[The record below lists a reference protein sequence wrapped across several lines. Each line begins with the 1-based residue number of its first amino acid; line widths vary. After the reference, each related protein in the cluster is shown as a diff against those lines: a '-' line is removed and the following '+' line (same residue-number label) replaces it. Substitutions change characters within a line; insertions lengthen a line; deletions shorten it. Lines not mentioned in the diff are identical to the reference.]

1 MFYEYYLLMLAQLKN
16 LSSHEGFSMLVT
28 ARLISNVG
36 NGLSPIALAY
46 GVLSLPGADGSD
58 LSIVMGARYLP
69 LIVFMLFGGVF
80 ADRFQRNRI
89 VGGSDIIGS
98 ALVAV
103 SAISLIAG
111 FSSILLLAIMG
122 ALFGFLNALWWPAMS
137 GVLPE
142 ILPKEKLQEG
152 NAIIGLMSNIGVVF
166 GTLLGGVI
174 VTLTSPGW
182 ALLIDGATFFIAG
195 LIVWNLKLDAKSRIE
210 SPGILDDLRVGW
222 REFISR
228 SWLVTMVI
236 AFAFIN
242 MAFDS
247 MITILGPLNFS
258 DPETGPRD
266 WSYNLAGLTIGM
278 MIGGIIVL
286 KFKFKHPLFVSMILV
301 AISGVWDFALAFD
314 LSLAISIA
322 AGVFS
327 GIAVEIFLVTWSTSM
342 QTHIPEESF
351 SRVNAYDS
359 LGSYGFAP
367 LGIIIAGPLAEAFS
381 VNSILF
387 ATGAITLLASVVAL
401 SVKSVRTL
409 SNA

>member
-1 MFYEYYLLMLAQLKN
+1 
-16 LSSHEGFSMLVT
+16 MLVT

-58 LSIVMGARYLP
+58 LSAVMGARYLP

-103 SAISLIAG
+103 SALSLIAG
-111 FSSILLLAIMG
+111 FSSVLLLAVMG
-122 ALFGFLNALWWPAMS
+122 ALFGVLNALWWPAMS

-195 LIVWNLKLDAKSRIE
+195 LIVWNLKLDAKSRVE
-210 SPGILDDLRVGW
+210 SPGIIHDLRIGW

-258 DPETGPRD
+258 DPETGPRN

-278 MIGGIIVL
+278 MIGGVIVL

-301 AISGVWDFALAFD
+301 AISGIWDFALAFD
-314 LSLAISIA
+314 LSLAVSIA
-322 AGVFS
+322 AGIFS

-387 ATGAITLLASVVAL
+387 ATGSITLLASAVAL

-409 SNA
+409 SNE

>member
-1 MFYEYYLLMLAQLKN
+1 MLAQLKN
-16 LSSHEGFSMLVT
+16 LGSHEGFSMLVT

-69 LIVFMLFGGVF
+69 LIIFMLFGGVF

-111 FSSILLLAIMG
+111 FSSILLLAVMG

-258 DPETGPRD
+258 DPETGPRN

-322 AGVFS
+322 AGIFS

-387 ATGAITLLASVVAL
+387 ATGSITLLASVVAL

>member
-1 MFYEYYLLMLAQLKN
+1 MLAQLKN

-69 LIVFMLFGGVF
+69 LIIFMLFGGVF

-98 ALVAV
+98 GLVAV

-111 FSSILLLAIMG
+111 FSSILLLAVMG

-228 SWLVTMVI
+228 SWVVTMVI

-322 AGVFS
+322 AGIFS

-387 ATGAITLLASVVAL
+387 ATGSITLLASVVAL

>member
-1 MFYEYYLLMLAQLKN
+1 MLAQLKN

-69 LIVFMLFGGVF
+69 LIIFMLFGGVF

-98 ALVAV
+98 VLVAV

-111 FSSILLLAIMG
+111 FSSILLLAVMG
-122 ALFGFLNALWWPAMS
+122 ALFGVLNALWWPAMS

-195 LIVWNLKLDAKSRIE
+195 LIVWNLKLDAKSRVE
-210 SPGILDDLRVGW
+210 SPGIISDLRVGW

-258 DPETGPRD
+258 DPETGPRN

-301 AISGVWDFALAFD
+301 AISGIWDFALAFD

-322 AGVFS
+322 AGIFS

-367 LGIIIAGPLAEAFS
+367 LGIIIAGPLVEAFS

-387 ATGAITLLASVVAL
+387 ATGIITLLASAVAL

>member
-1 MFYEYYLLMLAQLKN
+1 MLAQLKN
-16 LSSHEGFSMLVT
+16 LSTHEGFSMLVT
-28 ARLISNVG
+28 ARLISNIG

-69 LIVFMLFGGVF
+69 LILFMLFGGVI

-98 ALVAV
+98 VLVAF

-111 FSSILLLAIMG
+111 FSSILLLAVMG
-122 ALFGFLNALWWPAMS
+122 ALFGVLNALWWPAMS

-182 ALLIDGATFFIAG
+182 ALLIDGISFFIAG

-258 DPETGPRD
+258 DPQTGPRN

-278 MIGGIIVL
+278 MIGGVIVF
-286 KFKFKHPLFVSMILV
+286 KFKFKRPLFVSMILV

-314 LSLAISIA
+314 LSLVIAIA
-322 AGVFS
+322 AGIFS

-381 VNSILF
+381 VNTILF
-387 ATGAITLLASVVAL
+387 ATGTITLLASAAAL

>member
-1 MFYEYYLLMLAQLKN
+1 MREKLKD
-16 LSSHEGFSMLVT
+16 LSSHPGFLMLVT
-28 ARLISNVG
+28 ARLISNIG

-46 GVLSLPGADGSD
+46 GVLSLDGADGSD
-58 LSIVMGARYLP
+58 LSIVMGARYVP
-69 LIVFMLFGGVF
+69 LVLFMLFGGVF

-89 VGGSDIIGS
+89 VGGSDMIGS
-98 ALVAV
+98 FLVAI
-103 SAISLIAG
+103 SALSLIAG
-111 FSSILLLAIMG
+111 FSSVLLLAVMG
-122 ALFGFLNALWWPAMS
+122 ALFGVLNALWWPAMS

-166 GTLLGGVI
+166 GTLLGGII
-174 VTLTSPGW
+174 VTVASPGW
-182 ALLIDGATFFIAG
+182 ALLIDGVTFFIAG
-195 LIVWNLKLDAKSRIE
+195 VIVWNLKLDAKSRIE
-210 SPGILDDLRVGW
+210 SPGIIDDLRVGW

-247 MITILGPLNFS
+247 MLTILGPLNFS

-266 WSYNLAGLTIGM
+266 WSFNLAGLTLGM
-278 MIGGIIVL
+278 MVGGVIVL
-286 KFKFKHPLFVSMILV
+286 KYKFKRPLFVSMILV
-301 AISGVWDFALAFD
+301 AISGIWDFALAYD
-314 LSLAISIA
+314 LSLAVAIA
-322 AGVFS
+322 AGIFS
-327 GIAVEIFLVTWSTSM
+327 GIAVEIFLVTWNTTM

-359 LGSYGFAP
+359 LGSYGIAP
-367 LGIIIAGPLAEAFS
+367 LGIIIAGPLAESFS

-387 ATGAITLLASVVAL
+387 ATGTITLLASVVAL
-401 SVKSVRTL
+401 SVRSVRNL

>member
-1 MFYEYYLLMLAQLKN
+1 MLTQLKN
-16 LSSHEGFSMLVT
+16 LGSHEGFSMLVT

-69 LIVFMLFGGVF
+69 LIIFMLFGGVF

-236 AFAFIN
+236 TFAFIN

-258 DPETGPRD
+258 DPETGPRN

-322 AGVFS
+322 AGIFS

-387 ATGAITLLASVVAL
+387 ATGSITLLASVVAL
-401 SVKSVRTL
+401 SIKSVRTL
-409 SNA
+409 SNG

>member
-1 MFYEYYLLMLAQLKN
+1 MLAQLKN

-69 LIVFMLFGGVF
+69 LIIFMLFGGVF

-236 AFAFIN
+236 TFAFIN

-258 DPETGPRD
+258 DPETGPRN

-322 AGVFS
+322 AGIFS

-387 ATGAITLLASVVAL
+387 ATGSITLLASVVAL
-401 SVKSVRTL
+401 SIKSVRTL
-409 SNA
+409 SNG

>member
-1 MFYEYYLLMLAQLKN
+1 MLAQLKN

-58 LSIVMGARYLP
+58 LSAVMGARYLP

-103 SAISLIAG
+103 SALSLIAG
-111 FSSILLLAIMG
+111 FSSVLLLAVMG
-122 ALFGFLNALWWPAMS
+122 ALFGVLNALWWPAMS

-195 LIVWNLKLDAKSRIE
+195 LIVWNLKLDAKSRVE
-210 SPGILDDLRVGW
+210 SPGIIHDLRIGW

-258 DPETGPRD
+258 DPETGPRN

-278 MIGGIIVL
+278 MIGGVIVL

-301 AISGVWDFALAFD
+301 AISGIWDFALAFD
-314 LSLAISIA
+314 LSLAVSIA
-322 AGVFS
+322 AGIFS

-387 ATGAITLLASVVAL
+387 ATGSITLLASAVAL

-409 SNA
+409 SNE

>member
-1 MFYEYYLLMLAQLKN
+1 MLAQLRN

-69 LIVFMLFGGVF
+69 LIIFMLFGGVF

-258 DPETGPRD
+258 DPETGPRN

-314 LSLAISIA
+314 LSLVISIA

-387 ATGAITLLASVVAL
+387 ATGSITLLASVVAL

>member
-69 LIVFMLFGGVF
+69 LIIFMLFGGVF

-98 ALVAV
+98 GLVAV

-111 FSSILLLAIMG
+111 FSSILLLAVMG

-228 SWLVTMVI
+228 SWVVTMVI

-322 AGVFS
+322 AGIFS

-387 ATGAITLLASVVAL
+387 ATGSITLLASVVAL

>member
-1 MFYEYYLLMLAQLKN
+1 MLAQLKN

-69 LIVFMLFGGVF
+69 LIIFMLFGGVF

-98 ALVAV
+98 VLVAV

-111 FSSILLLAIMG
+111 FSSILLLAVMG
-122 ALFGFLNALWWPAMS
+122 ALFGVLNALWWPAMS

-195 LIVWNLKLDAKSRIE
+195 LIVWNLKLDAKSRVE
-210 SPGILDDLRVGW
+210 SPGIISDLRVGW

-247 MITILGPLNFS
+247 MITILGPLNLS
-258 DPETGPRD
+258 DPETGPRN

-301 AISGVWDFALAFD
+301 AISGIWDFALAFD

-322 AGVFS
+322 AGIFS

-387 ATGAITLLASVVAL
+387 ATGSITLLASAVAL

>member
-1 MFYEYYLLMLAQLKN
+1 MLAQLKN
-16 LSSHEGFSMLVT
+16 LRTHEGFSMLVT

-69 LIVFMLFGGVF
+69 LILFMLFGGVF

-98 ALVAV
+98 FLVAV

-111 FSSILLLAIMG
+111 FSSILLLAVMG
-122 ALFGFLNALWWPAMS
+122 ALFGVLNALWWPAMS

-182 ALLIDGATFFIAG
+182 ALLIDGFSFFIAG
-195 LIVWNLKLDAKSRIE
+195 VIVWNLKLNAKSRIE
-210 SPGILDDLRVGW
+210 SPGILDDLREGW

-228 SWLVTMVI
+228 SWVVAMVI

-258 DPETGPRD
+258 DPETGPRN

-278 MIGGIIVL
+278 MIGGVIVF
-286 KFKFKHPLFVSMILV
+286 KFKFKRPLFVSMILV
-301 AISGVWDFALAFD
+301 AISGVWDFALALD
-314 LSLAISIA
+314 LSLVIAIA
-322 AGVFS
+322 AGIFS

-351 SRVNAYDS
+351 SRVNSYDS

-387 ATGAITLLASVVAL
+387 ATGLITLLASLVAL

>member
-1 MFYEYYLLMLAQLKN
+1 MLAQLKN

-69 LIVFMLFGGVF
+69 LIIFMLFGGVF

-98 ALVAV
+98 GLVAV

-111 FSSILLLAIMG
+111 FSSILLLAVMG

-195 LIVWNLKLDAKSRIE
+195 IIVWNLKLDAKSRIE

-228 SWLVTMVI
+228 SWVVTMVI

-322 AGVFS
+322 AGIFS

-387 ATGAITLLASVVAL
+387 ATGSITLLASVVAL

>member
-1 MFYEYYLLMLAQLKN
+1 MLAQLKN

-69 LIVFMLFGGVF
+69 LIIFMLFGGVF

-152 NAIIGLMSNIGVVF
+152 NAIIGLMSNIGVIF

-258 DPETGPRD
+258 DPETGPRN

-301 AISGVWDFALAFD
+301 AISGIWDFALAFD
-314 LSLAISIA
+314 LSLAICIA
-322 AGVFS
+322 AGIFS

-387 ATGAITLLASVVAL
+387 ATGSITLLASVVAL

>member
-1 MFYEYYLLMLAQLKN
+1 MLAQLKN

-69 LIVFMLFGGVF
+69 LIIFMLFGGVF

-98 ALVAV
+98 VLVAV

-111 FSSILLLAIMG
+111 FSSILLLAVMG
-122 ALFGFLNALWWPAMS
+122 ALFGVLNALWWPAMS

-195 LIVWNLKLDAKSRIE
+195 LIVWNLKLDAKSRVE
-210 SPGILDDLRVGW
+210 SPGIISDLRVGW

-258 DPETGPRD
+258 DPETGPRN

-301 AISGVWDFALAFD
+301 AISGIWDFALAFD

-322 AGVFS
+322 AGIFS

-387 ATGAITLLASVVAL
+387 ATGSITLLASAVAL

>member
-1 MFYEYYLLMLAQLKN
+1 
-16 LSSHEGFSMLVT
+16 
-28 ARLISNVG
+28 VG

-69 LIVFMLFGGVF
+69 LILFMLFGGVF

-258 DPETGPRD
+258 DPETGPRN

-322 AGVFS
+322 AGIFS

-381 VNSILF
+381 VNSILL
-387 ATGAITLLASVVAL
+387 ATGTITLLASGVAL

>member
-1 MFYEYYLLMLAQLKN
+1 MLAQLKN

-69 LIVFMLFGGVF
+69 LIIFMLFGGVF

-98 ALVAV
+98 VLVAV

-111 FSSILLLAIMG
+111 FSSILLLAVMG
-122 ALFGFLNALWWPAMS
+122 ALFGVLNALWWPAMS

-210 SPGILDDLRVGW
+210 SPGIISDLRVGW

-258 DPETGPRD
+258 DPETGPRN

-301 AISGVWDFALAFD
+301 AISGIWDFALAFD

-322 AGVFS
+322 AGIFS

-387 ATGAITLLASVVAL
+387 ATGSITLLASAVAL

>member
-1 MFYEYYLLMLAQLKN
+1 MLAQLKN

-69 LIVFMLFGGVF
+69 LIIFMLFGGVF

-258 DPETGPRD
+258 DPETGPRN

-301 AISGVWDFALAFD
+301 AISGIWDFALAFD
-314 LSLAISIA
+314 LSLAICIA
-322 AGVFS
+322 AGIFS

-387 ATGAITLLASVVAL
+387 ATGSITLLASVVAL

>member
-1 MFYEYYLLMLAQLKN
+1 MLGQLKN
-16 LSSHEGFSMLVT
+16 LSSHEGFSMLVS

-58 LSIVMGARYLP
+58 LSAVMGARYLP
-69 LIVFMLFGGVF
+69 LIIFMLIGGVF

-111 FSSILLLAIMG
+111 FSSVLLLAVMG
-122 ALFGFLNALWWPAMS
+122 ALFGVLNALWWPAMS

-195 LIVWNLKLDAKSRIE
+195 LIVWNLKLDAKSRVE
-210 SPGILDDLRVGW
+210 SPGIIHDLRIGW

-236 AFAFIN
+236 SFAFIN

-258 DPETGPRD
+258 DPETGPRN

-278 MIGGIIVL
+278 MIGGVIVL

-301 AISGVWDFALAFD
+301 AISGIWDFALAFD

-322 AGVFS
+322 AGIFS

-387 ATGAITLLASVVAL
+387 ATGSITLLASAVAL

>member
-1 MFYEYYLLMLAQLKN
+1 MLAQLKN

-69 LIVFMLFGGVF
+69 LIIFMLFGGVF

-258 DPETGPRD
+258 DPETGPRN

-301 AISGVWDFALAFD
+301 AISGIWDFALAFD

-322 AGVFS
+322 AGIFS

-387 ATGAITLLASVVAL
+387 ATGSITLLASVVAL

>member
-1 MFYEYYLLMLAQLKN
+1 MLAQLKN

-69 LIVFMLFGGVF
+69 LIIFMLVGGVF

-111 FSSILLLAIMG
+111 FSSILLLAVMG
-122 ALFGFLNALWWPAMS
+122 ALFGVLNALWWPAMS

-142 ILPKEKLQEG
+142 ILPQEKLQEG

-195 LIVWNLKLDAKSRIE
+195 VIVWNLKLDAKSRIE
-210 SPGILDDLRVGW
+210 SPGIVHDLRVGW

-258 DPETGPRD
+258 DPETGPRN

-322 AGVFS
+322 AGIFS

-381 VNSILF
+381 VNTILF
-387 ATGAITLLASVVAL
+387 ATGFITLLASAVAL

>member
-1 MFYEYYLLMLAQLKN
+1 MREKLN
-16 LSSHEGFSMLVT
+16 ELSSHQGFSMLVT
-28 ARLISNVG
+28 ARLISNIG

-46 GVLSLPGADGSD
+46 GVLSLDGADGSD
-58 LSIVMGARYLP
+58 LSIVMGARYVP
-69 LIVFMLFGGVF
+69 LVLFMLFGGVF

-89 VGGSDIIGS
+89 VGGSDMIGS
-98 ALVAV
+98 VLVAI
-103 SAISLIAG
+103 SALSLIAG
-111 FSSILLLAIMG
+111 FSSVLLLAVMG
-122 ALFGFLNALWWPAMS
+122 ALFGVLNALWWPAMS

-174 VTLTSPGW
+174 VTVASPGW
-182 ALLIDGATFFIAG
+182 ALLIDGATFFVAG
-195 LIVWNLKLDAKSRIE
+195 VIVWNLKLDAKSRIE
-210 SPGILDDLRVGW
+210 SPGIIDDLRVGW

-247 MITILGPLNFS
+247 MLTILGPLNFS

-266 WSYNLAGLTIGM
+266 WSFNLAGLTFGM
-278 MIGGIIVL
+278 MVGGVIVL
-286 KFKFKHPLFVSMILV
+286 KYKFKRPLFVSMILV
-301 AISGVWDFALAFD
+301 AISGIWDFALAYD
-314 LSLAISIA
+314 LSLAIAIA
-322 AGVFS
+322 AGIFS
-327 GIAVEIFLVTWSTSM
+327 GIAVEIFLVTWNTTM

-359 LGSYGFAP
+359 LGSYGIAP
-367 LGIIIAGPLAEAFS
+367 LGIIIAGPLAESFS

-387 ATGAITLLASVVAL
+387 ATGTITLLASVVAL
-401 SVKSVRTL
+401 SVKSVRNL
-409 SNA
+409 RNA

>member
-1 MFYEYYLLMLAQLKN
+1 MLAQLKN

-69 LIVFMLFGGVF
+69 LIIFMLFGGVF

-98 ALVAV
+98 AVVAV

-111 FSSILLLAIMG
+111 FSSILLLAVMG
-122 ALFGFLNALWWPAMS
+122 AFFGILNALWWPAMS

-174 VTLTSPGW
+174 VSLTSPGW

-258 DPETGPRD
+258 DLKTGPRE
-266 WSYNLAGLTIGM
+266 WSYNLAGLTVGM

-322 AGVFS
+322 AGIFS

-387 ATGAITLLASVVAL
+387 ATGTITLLASVVAL

>member
-1 MFYEYYLLMLAQLKN
+1 MFFKYYLLMLAQLKN

-69 LIVFMLFGGVF
+69 LIIFMLFGGVF

-98 ALVAV
+98 GLVAV

-111 FSSILLLAIMG
+111 FSSILLLAVMG

-228 SWLVTMVI
+228 SWVVTMVI

-322 AGVFS
+322 AGIFS

-387 ATGAITLLASVVAL
+387 ATGSITLLASVVAL

>member
-1 MFYEYYLLMLAQLKN
+1 MLAQLKN

-69 LIVFMLFGGVF
+69 LIIFMLVGGVF

-103 SAISLIAG
+103 SALSLIAG
-111 FSSILLLAIMG
+111 FSSILLLAVMG
-122 ALFGFLNALWWPAMS
+122 ALFGVLNALWWPAMS

-182 ALLIDGATFFIAG
+182 ALLIDGASFFIAG

-210 SPGILDDLRVGW
+210 SPGIIHDLRIGW

-258 DPETGPRD
+258 DPETGPRN

-278 MIGGIIVL
+278 MIGGVIVL

-322 AGVFS
+322 AGIFS

>member
-1 MFYEYYLLMLAQLKN
+1 MFCEYYLLMLAQLKN

-69 LIVFMLFGGVF
+69 LIIFMLFGGVF

-98 ALVAV
+98 GLVAV

-111 FSSILLLAIMG
+111 FSSILLLAVMG

-228 SWLVTMVI
+228 SWVVTMVI

-322 AGVFS
+322 AGIFS

-387 ATGAITLLASVVAL
+387 ATGSITLLASVVAL

>member
-1 MFYEYYLLMLAQLKN
+1 MLAQLKN

-69 LIVFMLFGGVF
+69 LIIFMLFGGVF

-182 ALLIDGATFFIAG
+182 ALLIDGLTFFIAG

-258 DPETGPRD
+258 DPETGPRN

>member
-1 MFYEYYLLMLAQLKN
+1 MLAQLKN

-69 LIVFMLFGGVF
+69 LIIFMLFGGVF

-258 DPETGPRD
+258 DPETGPRN

-322 AGVFS
+322 AGIFS

>member
-1 MFYEYYLLMLAQLKN
+1 MLAQLKN
-16 LSSHEGFSMLVT
+16 LGSHEGFSMLVS
-28 ARLISNVG
+28 ARLISNIG

-46 GVLSLPGADGSD
+46 GVLSLEGANGKD

-69 LIVFMLFGGVF
+69 LIIFMLFGGVF

-98 ALVAV
+98 VLVAI
-103 SAISLIAG
+103 SAFSLIGG
-111 FSSILLLAIMG
+111 FSSVLLLAVMG
-122 ALFGFLNALWWPAMS
+122 ALFGVLNALWWPAMS

-152 NAIIGLMSNIGVVF
+152 NAIIGLLSNIGVVF
-166 GTLLGGVI
+166 GTLLGGVL

-182 ALLIDGATFFIAG
+182 ALLIDGATFFVAG
-195 LIVWNLKLDAKSRIE
+195 VIVWNLKLDAKARIE

-228 SWLVTMVI
+228 SWLVVMVI

-247 MITILGPLNFS
+247 MTTILGPLNFN
-258 DPETGPRD
+258 DLKTGPRD
-266 WSYNLAGLTIGM
+266 WSFNLAGLTAGM
-278 MIGGIIVL
+278 IIGGVIVL
-286 KFKFKHPLFVSMILV
+286 KFKFKRPLFVSMILV

-314 LSLAISIA
+314 LSLAVSIA

-327 GIAVEIFLVTWSTSM
+327 GIAVEIFLVTWNTSM
-342 QTHIPEESF
+342 QNHIPEESF

-359 LGSYGFAP
+359 LGSYGIAP
-367 LGIIIAGPLAEAFS
+367 LGIIIAGPLAEAFT
-381 VNSILF
+381 VNSVLF
-387 ATGAITLLASVVAL
+387 ATGTITLLASIVAL
-401 SVKSVRTL
+401 SFKSVRNLT
-409 SNA
+409 NA

>member
-1 MFYEYYLLMLAQLKN
+1 MLAQLKN

-69 LIVFMLFGGVF
+69 LIIFMLFGGVF

-98 ALVAV
+98 VLVAV
-103 SAISLIAG
+103 SALSLIAG
-111 FSSILLLAIMG
+111 FSSILLLAVMG
-122 ALFGFLNALWWPAMS
+122 ALFGVLNALWWPAMS

-195 LIVWNLKLDAKSRIE
+195 IIVWNLKLDAKSRVE
-210 SPGILDDLRVGW
+210 SPGIIHDLRIGW

-228 SWLVTMVI
+228 SWLVTMVV

-258 DPETGPRD
+258 DPESGPRQ

-278 MIGGIIVL
+278 MIGGVIVL

-322 AGVFS
+322 AGIFS
-327 GIAVEIFLVTWSTSM
+327 GIAVEVFLVTWSTSM

-387 ATGAITLLASVVAL
+387 ATGSITLLASAAAL

-409 SNA
+409 NNA

>member
-1 MFYEYYLLMLAQLKN
+1 MLAQLKN
-16 LSSHEGFSMLVT
+16 LSTHEGFSMLVT
-28 ARLISNVG
+28 ARLISNIG

-69 LIVFMLFGGVF
+69 LILFMLFGGVI

-98 ALVAV
+98 VLVAF

-111 FSSILLLAIMG
+111 FSSILLLAVMG
-122 ALFGFLNALWWPAMS
+122 ALFGVLNALWWPAMS

-182 ALLIDGATFFIAG
+182 ALLIDGISFFIAG

-258 DPETGPRD
+258 DPQTGPRN

-278 MIGGIIVL
+278 MIGGVIVF
-286 KFKFKHPLFVSMILV
+286 KFKFKRPLFVSMILV

-314 LSLAISIA
+314 LSLVIAIA
-322 AGVFS
+322 AGIFS

-381 VNSILF
+381 VNTILF
-387 ATGAITLLASVVAL
+387 ATGTITLLASAAAL
-401 SVKSVRTL
+401 TVKSVRTL

>member
-1 MFYEYYLLMLAQLKN
+1 MLGQLKN
-16 LSSHEGFSMLVT
+16 LSSHEGFSMLVS

-46 GVLSLPGADGSD
+46 GVLSLPSADGSD
-58 LSIVMGARYLP
+58 LSAVMGARYLP
-69 LIVFMLFGGVF
+69 LIIFMLIGGVF

-111 FSSILLLAIMG
+111 FSSVLLLAVMG
-122 ALFGFLNALWWPAMS
+122 ALFGVLNALWWPAMS

-195 LIVWNLKLDAKSRIE
+195 LIVWNLKLDAKSRVE
-210 SPGILDDLRVGW
+210 SPGIIHDLRIGW

-236 AFAFIN
+236 SFAFIN

-258 DPETGPRD
+258 DPETGPRN

-278 MIGGIIVL
+278 MIGGVIVL

-301 AISGVWDFALAFD
+301 AISGIWDFALAFD

-322 AGVFS
+322 AGIFS

-387 ATGAITLLASVVAL
+387 ATGSITLLASAVAL

>member
-1 MFYEYYLLMLAQLKN
+1 MLTQLKN
-16 LSSHEGFSMLVT
+16 LGSHEGFSMLVT

-69 LIVFMLFGGVF
+69 LIIFMLFGGVF

-258 DPETGPRD
+258 DPETGPRN

-301 AISGVWDFALAFD
+301 AISGIWDFALAFD

-322 AGVFS
+322 AGIFS

-387 ATGAITLLASVVAL
+387 ATGSITLLASVVAL

>member
-1 MFYEYYLLMLAQLKN
+1 
-16 LSSHEGFSMLVT
+16 MLVT

-69 LIVFMLFGGVF
+69 LIIFMLFGGVF

-182 ALLIDGATFFIAG
+182 ALLIDGLTFFIAG
-195 LIVWNLKLDAKSRIE
+195 IIVWNLKLDAKSRIE

-322 AGVFS
+322 AGIFS
-327 GIAVEIFLVTWSTSM
+327 GIAVEIFMVNWSTSM
-342 QTHIPEESF
+342 QAHIPEESF

-387 ATGAITLLASVVAL
+387 ATGSITLLASVVAL